1 MKLYPYI
8 LLPLFLSSCL
18 QTDPKVSGDVPVSVR
33 SVNYNADR
41 GVTFSLYDVSGK
53 DDPQIKENPN
63 NPIDMDGYY
72 PVGGD
77 NLTALAGG
85 GINCCVNLPV
95 KWRPGLKYTVLW
107 QEGVGGRLTKRQHTV
122 IRRSCLNIRNPKTL
136 RWAFYPNYQVEFV
149 LGSAMAGEA
158 GWKGREKAD
167 PLTACMAKNEKKFCY
182 MYLPHYENVDD
193 QFAEW
198 IRKDCRHVL
207 EGHPEKVVT
216 VSASKQECLDW
227 EKKCLADLEYPEVSN
242 KEMCRINWRSP
253 EYGE

>member
-1 MKLYPYI
+1 MKPYPY
-8 LLPLFLSSCL
+8 LLLFSLFLSACT
-18 QTDPKVSGDVPVSVR
+18 QAEPKPSGSVPVSVR

-41 GVTFSLYDVSGK
+41 GVTFSLYDVGGK
-53 DDPQIKENPN
+53 ADPQIKENPN

-85 GINCCVNLPV
+85 GINCCANLPV
-95 KWRPGLKYTVLW
+95 KWRPDLKYTVLW
-107 QEGVGGRLTKRQHTV
+107 QEGSGVIDDETTYRYTAQLPEYTKPEDITV
-122 IRRSCLNIRNPKTL
+122 
-136 RWAFYPNYQVEFV
+136 AFYPNHQVEFV

-182 MYLPHYENVDD
+182 MYLSHYENVDD
-193 QFAEW
+193 QFAERRR
-198 IRKDCRHVL
+198 IACRSVL
-207 EGHPEKVVT
+207 AGKEPKFLIIN
-216 VSASKQECLDW
+216 KQECLDW
-227 EKKCLADLEYPEVSN
+227 EKRCLAGLEYQEISD
-242 KEMCRINWRSP
+242 KEMCRINWRST

>member
-1 MKLYPYI
+1 MKPYPY
-8 LLPLFLSSCL
+8 LLFFSLFLSACT
-18 QTDPKVSGDVPVSVR
+18 QVEPKPSGSVPVSVR

-107 QEGVGGRLTKRQHTV
+107 QEGSGAIDDETTYRYTAQLPEYTKPEDITV
-122 IRRSCLNIRNPKTL
+122 
-136 RWAFYPNYQVEFV
+136 AFYPNHQVEFV
-149 LGSAMAGEA
+149 LGSAMAGGA

-182 MYLPHYENVDD
+182 MYCHIMRMWMISL
-193 QFAEW
+193 
-198 IRKDCRHVL
+198 
-207 EGHPEKVVT
+207 
-216 VSASKQECLDW
+216 
-227 EKKCLADLEYPEVSN
+227 
-242 KEMCRINWRSP
+242 
-253 EYGE
+253 